1 VFDWPF
7 GAAIAT
13 VMVIIVMGINLA
25 YMALIERRVRT
36 RATEAN

>member
-13 VMVIIVMGINLA
+13 VMIVIVLAINLGYA
-25 YMALIERRVRT
+25 WLIERRFPAPGQAR
-36 RATEAN
+36 